1 MMDFHV
7 NSFVVALGHRYLAS
21 QLGFYLPD
29 HPSVFRFETSGQMVS
44 QYESWDAPLKF
55 MGKNAIIIS
64 ESTEQVPAELKSAFE
79 SFCFVTKVINPNQAN
94 SYYFV
99 YLAEN

>member
-1 MMDFHV
+1 
-7 NSFVVALGHRYLAS
+7 
-21 QLGFYLPD
+21 
-29 HPSVFRFETSGQMVS
+29 
-44 QYESWDAPLKF
+44 
-55 MGKNAIIIS
+55 MGKNAIVIS